1 MIPASPKGGAFFCP
15 DGMDLI
21 SHSHYPYYTYKHI
34 QPFSFPVPHPK
45 IFPFPNRYSF
55 YRTFARNQS
64 KGFFMEFVNPGFLYG
79 LLAMSIP
86 VIIHLFNFRRFKKVY
101 FTNVAF
107 IRELKQETQ
116 KQSKLKHLL
125 ILLMRMLAIAAI
137 VMAFARPFIPVE
149 NAIINPDS
157 QNIISLYIDNSFS
170 MQAESDQGTLLDA
183 ARNKALEIAS
193 VYGSAD
199 RFQLLTNEFKGSG
212 QRFLS
217 RDEFLEAL
225 DEVKINPATR
235 TLPEVIRRQD
245 QVLATESRGNKTA
258 YILSDFQK
266 NMMQQPVPETDTL
279 SRFFMVPF
287 QAVNADNLYID
298 SCWFEAPVQQRNQSS
313 NLHVRFRNSSTG
325 DYERVPVKLMIN
337 DRQKALASL
346 DIAAGQEQEV
356 VLTFSSDQPGIHY
369 GVISITDY
377 PITFDDLLFFSF
389 PVSEKVSILCIHG
402 DGPNGYLNALFGSDT
417 GFYYRTMPE
426 QSLNYSELP
435 EFNMIILNELQSISS
450 GMRQELT
457 RFVENGGSLVVLPG
471 SGIDLTAYNDLLTAL
486 SAGRYG
492 PVDTLDVNMN
502 RINLDHPLYHGVFEE
517 IPENINL
524 PRVLEHYPIHLS
536 SRQIHDKLL
545 ELENGD
551 IFLNVQPYGQGR
563 VYLFAVPIATRFSNF
578 PRHALFVPTLYNMA
592 ISSVTAPPLYQTI
605 GRDEMIRVNRLRLPG
620 DEVLQI
626 RARNGEFAFIPEQRK
641 VNAGMEIYPRGQ
653 IDDAGFYELVFD
665 DQVFSGLAFNFDRLE
680 SEMRFAEPEDLQQ
693 YAEESGLPGLQ
704 ILETGNQPFVQALT
718 DLSRGKQLW
727 RWFVF
732 ATLFF
737 LLMETLLLR
746 WWK

>member
-1 MIPASPKGGAFFCP
+1 
-15 DGMDLI
+15 
-21 SHSHYPYYTYKHI
+21 
-34 QPFSFPVPHPK
+34 
-45 IFPFPNRYSF
+45 
-55 YRTFARNQS
+55 
-64 KGFFMEFVNPGFLYG
+64 MEFVNPGFLYG
-79 LLAMSIP
+79 LLAVSIP

-116 KQSKLKHLL
+116 KQSRLKHLL
-125 ILLMRMLAIAAI
+125 ILLMRMLAIAAL
-137 VMAFARPFIPVE
+137 VLAFARPFIPAE
-149 NAIINPDS
+149 NAMINPDS
-157 QNIISLYIDNSFS
+157 QNIISIYIDNSFS
-170 MQAESDQGTLLDA
+170 MQAESDQGMLLDA
-183 ARNKALEIAS
+183 ARTRAVEIAS

-245 QVLATESRGNKTA
+245 QILGTESRGNKTA
-258 YILSDFQK
+258 YILSDFQE
-266 NMMQQPVPETDTL
+266 NMMQPSLPEVDTL

-313 NLHVRFRNSSTG
+313 DLHVRFRNSSSG

-337 DRQKALASL
+337 DQQKALASL
-346 DIAAGQEQEV
+346 DIAAGKEEEV
-356 VLTFSSDQPGIHY
+356 VLTFTSSQPGIHY
-369 GVISITDY
+369 GEISITDY
-377 PITFDDLLFFSF
+377 PITFDDRLYFTF
-389 PVSEKVSILCIHG
+389 PVSEKVSILCING
-402 DGPNGYLNALFGSDT
+402 DGPNGYLNALFSSDT

-426 QSLNYSELP
+426 QGLNYSELP
-435 EFNMIILNELQSISS
+435 EFNMIILSELQSVSS

-471 SGIDLTAYNDLLTAL
+471 TGIDLAAYNELLAAL

-492 PVDTLDVNMN
+492 SLDTMDVNIN
-502 RINLDHPLYHGVFEE
+502 RINLDHALYKGVFEE

-524 PRVLEHYPIHLS
+524 PRVLEHYPIRVGS
-536 SRQIHDKLL
+536 QQIHDKLL

-563 VYLFAVPIATRFSNF
+563 VYVFAVPIATSFSNF

-592 ISSVTAPPLYQTI
+592 ISSVTDPPLYNTI
-605 GRDEMIRVNRLRLPG
+605 GRDEMIRVNRFRLPG
-620 DEVLQI
+620 DEVVTV
-626 RARNGEFAFIPEQRK
+626 RARQGAFDFIPEQK
-641 VNAGMEIYPRGQ
+641 KINAGLEIYPRGQ
-653 IDDAGFYELVFD
+653 ITEAGFYELVFD
-665 DQVFSGLAFNFDRLE
+665 ESIISGLAFNYDRLE
-680 SEMRFAEPEDLQQ
+680 SEMRFAETESLQK
-693 YAEESGLPGLQ
+693 YAEDSGIRGLQ
-704 ILETGNQPFVQALT
+704 VLDTENQPFVQALT

-737 LLMETLLLR
+737 LLMETVLLR